1 MANISLNRINYK
13 FYMRKALE
21 TKLVNAFV
29 FSIYILFFFTFFFT
43 LTAGIKRKR
52 KYNTPKYIG
61 IQL

>member
-29 FSIYILFFFTFFFT
+29 FSIYILFLFT

-52 KYNTPKYIG
+52 KCNTPKYIG

>member
-1 MANISLNRINYK
+1 
-13 FYMRKALE
+13 MRKALE
-21 TKLVNAFV
+21 TKLVKAFV
-29 FSIYILFFFTFFFT
+29 FSIYILFVFT

>member
-29 FSIYILFFFTFFFT
+29 FSIYIFFFT

>member
-21 TKLVNAFV
+21 TKLVKAFV
-29 FSIYILFFFTFFFT
+29 FSIYILFVFT

>member
-13 FYMRKALE
+13 FYTRKALE

-29 FSIYILFFFTFFFT
+29 FSIYILFFFT